1 MMYDDYISFFIA
13 CLDLESG
20 IVVYLYWCRIF
31 SGDHK
36 FGLIDYNVVHQI
48 VADRVDQLH
57 LVAHYIE
64 DHFLRGRCFV
74 YVQVMYL
81 TWIMPARLD
90 IVICFVLVLVYLS
103 NNQVY
108 VTTLQVVF
116 DGPHEVA

>member
-1 MMYDDYISFFIA
+1 MYDDYISFFIA

-36 FGLIDYNVVHQI
+36 FGLIVYNVVHQI

-57 LVAHYIE
+57 LVVHYIE
-64 DHFLRGRCFV
+64 DHFLRGKCFV
-74 YVQVMYL
+74 YVEVMFL
-81 TWIMPARLD
+81 TWIIASST
-90 IVICFVLVLVYLS
+90 VYRHLLCAS
-103 NNQVY
+103 IGVPVNNQVY

-116 DGPHEVA
+116 DGPHEVD